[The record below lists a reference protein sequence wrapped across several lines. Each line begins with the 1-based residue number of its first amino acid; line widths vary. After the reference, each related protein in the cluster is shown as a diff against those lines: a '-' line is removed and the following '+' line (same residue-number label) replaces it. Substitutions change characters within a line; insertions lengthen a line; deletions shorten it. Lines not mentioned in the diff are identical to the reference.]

1 MRKPI
6 LIIIALAVCLVL
18 AVALG
23 LLCRVS
29 YNAGKHDGVTSAILT
44 AQPFIVEYVE
54 EPADY
59 FTLYIDYGENYGIHE
74 YTGFVG

>member
-1 MRKPI
+1 MRKI
-6 LIIIALAVCLVL
+6 VYALLIVAEVAIITLM
-18 AVALG
+18 
-23 LLCRVS
+23 
-29 YNAGKHDGVTSAILT
+29 YDAGKRDGAEQAILS

-59 FTLYIDYGENYGIHE
+59 FTLYIDYGEYGVHE

>member
-1 MRKPI
+1 MRKI
-6 LIIIALAVCLVL
+6 AIALIIVLIALVFQYV
-18 AVALG
+18 
-23 LLCRVS
+23 
-29 YNAGKHDGVTSAILT
+29 YNAGKHDGAEELILY

-59 FTLYIDYGENYGIHE
+59 FTLYIDYGEYGIHE